1 MPDKRPFDLLNEM
14 LNKQIVVV
22 IKGDKTLRGKLLS
35 YDIHMNLEMQNVQ
48 FEGSDKQIGK
58 MLIRGDSLVLLYLE

>member
-22 IKGDKTLRGKLLS
+22 IKGDKTFRGKLLS
-35 YDIHMNLEMQNVQ
+35 YDIHMNLEMQGVQ
-48 FEGSDKQIGK
+48 QEGSDKQISK
-58 MLIRGDSLVLLYLE
+58 MLIRGDSIVLLYLE